1 MARNIPVISWT
12 MRQSPSSDPKF
23 HQTESFLGVGR
34 STKDPLTIR
43 NKGCLF
49 RIGPVIYIN
58 GVLLVFIVITFRKN
72 FGFL

>member
-1 MARNIPVISWT
+1 
-12 MRQSPSSDPKF
+12 MRHKPSRDPKF
-23 HQTESFLGVGR
+23 HQIERFLGDGR
-34 STKDPLTIR
+34 STREPLTIR

-58 GVLLVFIVITFRKN
+58 GVLLVPSFIAFREN

>member
-1 MARNIPVISWT
+1 MPVISCII
-12 MRQSPSSDPKF
+12 RHNPSNDPKF
-23 HQTESFLGVGR
+23 HHIESFLGVGR
-34 STKDPLTIR
+34 STSDPLIIR

-58 GVLLVFIVITFRKN
+58 GILFISLITSSRKD